1 MQHHHQTNQYLP
13 LAVSV
18 NEACRMT
25 SLGRTKLYAMMST
38 GELPYRKIGSR
49 TVILMA
55 DIKKLL
61 GDTSALKS
69 SEQTERE

>member
-13 LAVSV
+13 LAVSI

-49 TVILMA
+49 TIILTA

-61 GDTSALKS
+61 NLPNDIESA
-69 SEQTERE
+69 E

>member
-1 MQHHHQTNQYLP
+1 MQHHKQTNQFLP

-49 TVILMA
+49 TIILTA
-55 DIKKLL
+55 DINKLL
-61 GDTSALKS
+61 NFPNDIESA
-69 SEQTERE
+69 E

>member
-1 MQHHHQTNQYLP
+1 MQHHKQTRQNLP
-13 LAVSV
+13 LGVSV

-49 TVILMA
+49 TIILTA
-55 DIKKLL
+55 DINKLL
-61 GDTSALKS
+61 SLPNDIESA
-69 SEQTERE
+69 E